1 MVTNYFHYTFQPNI
15 TEIERTM
22 RERDIKIQEIKESM
36 NNVEDVVFKKF
47 CRDIGVANI
56 RLVYYLGII

>member
-1 MVTNYFHYTFQPNI
+1 
-15 TEIERTM
+15 M

-56 RLVYYLGII
+56 RSLYFFAKI